1 MRFDRLINMIGEDK
15 FYSLSKKRVIVF
27 GLGGVGSFAA
37 EALVRSGINTVY
49 VMDYDQVDIT
59 NINRQLV
66 ALGSTIGQYKTD
78 VFTKRAKDINPN
90 IKIVG
95 YKIKADRVSIK
106 EVLDQGFDFVLD
118 CVDDIFAKLELARYC
133 LKEKVPFIA
142 SMGFANKFYPE
153 LIKVAKMNQTKV
165 CPLAKSLRKKLKD
178 ADISLNFDVVYSE
191 EKPTDTL
198 DQKVLG
204 SNAYCPSVA
213 GLIMASH
220 VINKLIE
227 LEDKL

>member
-15 FYSLSKKRVIVF
+15 FYSLTKKRVIVF
-27 GLGGVGSFAA
+27 GLGGVGSYAA

-66 ALGSTIGQYKTD
+66 ALDSTIGQYKTD
-78 VFTKRAKDINPN
+78 VFIKRAKEINPS
-90 IKIVG
+90 IKVVG

-133 LKEKVPFIA
+133 LKANVPFIA
-142 SMGFANKFYPE
+142 SMGFANKFHPE
-153 LIKVAKMNQTKV
+153 MIKIAKMNQTKV
-165 CPLAKSLRKKLKD
+165 CPLAKSLRKKLKV
-178 ADISLNFDVVYSE
+178 AEIPLNFDVVYSE

-198 DQKVLG
+198 DQTVLG

-213 GLIMASH
+213 GLIMAAH
-220 VINKLIE
+220 VVNNLLE
-227 LEDKL
+227 LEEKL

>member
-1 MRFDRLINMIGEDK
+1 MRFDRLINMIGEEK
-15 FYSLSKKRVIVF
+15 FYNLSKKRVIIF

-37 EALVRSGINTVY
+37 EAIVRSGVNTVY
-49 VMDYDQVDIT
+49 TMDYDQVDIT

-66 ALGSTIGQYKTD
+66 ALGSTVGQYKTD
-78 VFTKRAKDINPN
+78 VFMKRARDINPN
-90 IKIVG
+90 IKVVG

-106 EVLDQGFDFVLD
+106 EVLDQGFDYVLD

-133 LKEKVPFIA
+133 HKEKIPFIS
-142 SMGFANKFYPE
+142 SMGFANKFKPE

-165 CPLAKSLRKKLKD
+165 CPLAKSLRKKLKI
-178 ADISLNFDVVYSE
+178 AGIPLNFDVVYSE
-191 EKPTDTL
+191 EKPTDTI
-198 DQKVLG
+198 DQRVLG
-204 SNAYCPSVA
+204 SNAYCPPVA

-227 LEDKL
+227 LEEIL